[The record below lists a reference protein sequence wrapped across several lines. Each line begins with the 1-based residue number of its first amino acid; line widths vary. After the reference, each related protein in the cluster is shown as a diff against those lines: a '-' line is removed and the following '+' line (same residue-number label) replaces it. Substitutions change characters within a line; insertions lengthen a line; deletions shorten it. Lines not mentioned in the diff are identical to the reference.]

1 MPVLLTIM
9 LLVLALP
16 LLFIVGIAAGPAA
29 LVILFIAGW
38 ALLVLGILRVAH
50 GSRRGRVGPPSS

>member
-1 MPVLLTIM
+1 MPVILTIM

-16 LLFIVGIAAGPAA
+16 LLLIIAIAAGPAA

-50 GSRRGRVGPPSS
+50 RPRRGRVGPP